1 MCMRTNIVLNDDVVR
16 EAMALSGE
24 PTKKALVDRA
34 LREFLQRQR
43 LLDMANSFGTI
54 QWEGDL
60 DQMREKGPG
69 DRTARRHQR
78 HR

>member
-1 MCMRTNIVLNDDVVR
+1 MRTNIVLDDDLVR

-24 PTKKALVDRA
+24 TTKTGVIHRA
-34 LREFLQRQR
+34 LKEFVQRQG
-43 LLDMANSFGTI
+43 LKEIVAHFGKI

-60 DQMREKGPG
+60 NVMRERPADYG
-69 DRTARRHQR
+69 TARRHQR

>member
-1 MCMRTNIVLNDDVVR
+1 MRTNIVLNDDVVR

-24 PTKKALVDRA
+24 PSKKALVDRA

-43 LLDMANSFGTI
+43 LLDMANSFGAI
-54 QWEGDL
+54 PWDGDL
-60 DQMREKGPG
+60 DQMREKGAS

>member
-1 MCMRTNIVLNDDVVR
+1 MRTNIVLDDELVR

-24 PTKKALVDRA
+24 TTKTAVIHRA

-43 LLDMANSFGTI
+43 LLDFRAHFGKI
-54 QWEGDL
+54 QWDGDL
-60 DQMREKGPG
+60 DQMRERQPSHG
-69 DRTARRHQR
+69 TARRHQR

>member
-1 MCMRTNIVLNDDVVR
+1 MRTNIVLEDEVVR

-24 PTKKALVDRA
+24 RSKKALVDRA

-43 LLDMANSFGTI
+43 LLDMANSFGKI
-54 QWEGDL
+54 PWVGDL
-60 DQMREKGPG
+60 DQMREKGTG
-69 DRTARRHQR
+69 DRTTRRHQR

>member
-1 MCMRTNIVLNDDVVR
+1 MRTNIVLDDEVVR
-16 EAMALSGE
+16 EAMALSGA
-24 PTKKALVDRA
+24 PSKKALVDRA

-43 LLDMANSFGTI
+43 LLDMANSFGKI

-60 DQMREKGPG
+60 DQMRERQPAHG
-69 DRTARRHQR
+69 TARRHQR